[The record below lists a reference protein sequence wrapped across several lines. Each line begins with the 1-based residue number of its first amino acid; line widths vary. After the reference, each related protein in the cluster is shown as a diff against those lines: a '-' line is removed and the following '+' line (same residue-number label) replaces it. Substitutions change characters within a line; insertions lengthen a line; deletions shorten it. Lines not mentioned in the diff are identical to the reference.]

1 MRKKCIKWGSWPI
14 QMVRISGGPLYT
26 EVYNDVQNYQKR
38 PAVVLESEYRE
49 CLRLVKNKKKTTMSL
64 QNLSIARANF
74 LRMQEDEDFL
84 LGSFDKENPYSVES
98 LTAQLLRVHG
108 LFEDLHEKI
117 LELEIPK
124 EVIEAFLEIHE
135 IK

>member
-1 MRKKCIKWGSWPI
+1 
-14 QMVRISGGPLYT
+14 
-26 EVYNDVQNYQKR
+26 
-38 PAVVLESEYRE
+38 
-49 CLRLVKNKKKTTMSL
+49 MSL

-74 LRMQEDEDFL
+74 LRIQEDEDFL